1 MLRLEIA
8 DAFKQ
13 HRSLNYRICHLTKNV
28 TNSLPLTICNTFF
41 RTQHVRL
48 QKMRIFEHNRLN
60 KKLNWHSEGHT
71 IKK

>member
-13 HRSLNYRICHLTKNV
+13 HRSLYKICHLTKNV
-28 TNSLPLTICNTFF
+28 TNSLPLNICNTFF
-41 RTQHVRL
+41 RTQHVHL
-48 QKMRIFEHNRLN
+48 QNMRIFEHNRLN
-60 KKLNWHSEGHT
+60 KKLNWHSEEPLT